1 MSGRARRTRGEE
13 QPLGDGSPPLT
24 RRRAKD
30 SGKPLFHAG
39 GDAPN
44 SQKDDLLR
52 PPIRSPGRASSVK
65 TEDVRDTSGPWE
77 VHTTEFKVTQKDYGL
92 DSGDWRYREADE
104 NETAKDNSEESGEG
118 EAETACADT
127 DDSIEEDEG
136 RNTNEVDGLNI
147 LQGTVRV
154 ESQKPSLQCQQG
166 GLSRI
171 DRERP
176 LTFNNKGWQ
185 DGETASL
192 KRMTQTMTSA
202 IKDECEPEPLKR
214 KTHPTEPA
222 TKESCSQ
229 QCVGWSKLMMIF
241 PLLLLLLSAVWWRVV
256 DFQAQ
261 NKIGKERIALSLHSF
276 WTQMEELKS
285 LYPNQ
290 EETLWDRSKKI
301 LAKHLNSS
309 QHSEPAIILLVGTL
323 KGEVALK
330 CLSEKIAHSYAS
342 SLNSTMF
349 SIDGISK
356 ARLDSDNAKL
366 EVDKELSSKFENGSR
381 AAVIHR
387 FEQLPAGSVLI
398 FYKYCDHENAAFK
411 DVALVLTVLLDDEVL
426 KSGMVLRE
434 LEEKVRDFIWTKFT
448 STSTSTS
455 YKDMDGDK
463 LGGLWSRI
471 AHVVLPVQ
479 PEEGLTGD
487 IC

>member
-202 IKDECEPEPLKR
+202 I
-214 KTHPTEPA
+214 
-222 TKESCSQ
+222 KESCSQ